1 MPSAWSWIVSLSSSV
16 CFVISEKTLQALPRA
31 CLLPIFAPASSVATR
46 QTSSSGRAKSPRIQ
60 VVLPEELCQRLAD
73 LADAES
79 RTVSNM
85 AKVLIQQ
92 GVERLERA
100 RPRTPGSS
108 QAALEA
114 DLFRKDLEERQRQK
128 PQRLRGAP
136 RRLRLH
142 RPG

>member
-1 MPSAWSWIVSLSSSV
+1 M
-16 CFVISEKTLQALPRA
+16 
-31 CLLPIFAPASSVATR
+31 ATR
-46 QTSSSGRAKSPRIQ
+46 QTSSSGKAKSPRIQ
-60 VVLPEELCQRLAD
+60 VVLPEDLCQRLAD
-73 LADAES
+73 LAEAES

-100 RPRTPGSS
+100 QLGGPGV
-108 QAALEA
+108 
-114 DLFRKDLEERQRQK
+114 DLFREGLEQRQAQK